1 MSKII
6 DLTRLTPEQL
16 IERKE
21 TLDTWY
27 NEPGTEYAVT
37 ASGILAPIPTNSA
50 DRTQFMHD
58 NLHVDG
64 ANDNYREFLDAL
76 NE

>member
-1 MSKII
+1 MTII
-6 DLTRLTPEQL
+6 NGHILTYEEEN
-16 IERKE
+16 ERKE
-21 TLDTWY
+21 LLSDWY

-37 ASGILAPIPTNSA
+37 ASGILAPIPKNPA
-50 DRTQFMHD
+50 DRHQFMQD

-76 NE
+76 GE